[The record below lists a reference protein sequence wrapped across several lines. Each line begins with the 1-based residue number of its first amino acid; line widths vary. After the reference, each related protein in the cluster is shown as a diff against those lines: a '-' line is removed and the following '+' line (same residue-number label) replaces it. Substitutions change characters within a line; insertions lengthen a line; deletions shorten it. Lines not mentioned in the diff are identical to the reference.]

1 MEKPRSRVNG
11 RKNTDRYDGKA
22 YFMKNNHKK
31 VTMATALVL
40 LASQV
45 MVGNVAKANTVPNPL
60 TPVEDGYWDELGE
73 NTISDSN
80 FVGHDTLFGVQ
91 RSAIQFDLTG
101 VNPAFL
107 NAKLRIF
114 VTSAFSDTAGVNPHV
129 SLIGSSYGNWD
140 GSFPMKSTDDAI
152 APYLNDTIKSADSWQ
167 EFDVTSYLK
176 QQMGVQNNNITFA
189 LLGDEIGDALFSYAS
204 DNDLDGRFPQLVF
217 EYQSK
222 PPQVTT
228 TVTSEDQQSGSGLVL
243 NPDAEDESLV
253 TYFQISNIHGGTL
266 YQNDGTMPISEG
278 AYISKEDGQL
288 GLKFTPD
295 TDASTPDG
303 DTFGFTA
310 KAAQD
315 DLGKGLSDGVP
326 VDIIVSEVNDA
337 PEPEDDGLS
346 TVMENSGERIISFG
360 ELLENDSKGAAQER
374 NQTLT
379 ITSVTRV
386 SGGNVRINGENVVFT
401 PDQNYRG
408 IASFEYTIAD
418 NGTTEG
424 APDPLSST
432 TPGIVS
438 FTIQAPADMPTV
450 TDATTE
456 EDKQSSNDLVI
467 TPTSAGG
474 ANTTHFRI
482 SGITGG
488 RLYQNN
494 GVIPI
499 EDGDYITVTDG
510 QAGLKFT
517 PSPNEYGTT
526 GFGFDVQA
534 APGTIGTLLSEAAH
548 ASITV
553 SEVNDAPTAVEDQL
567 PQVKM
572 GTAMVTIPFHSLT
585 DNDQAGPNEDDQTLT
600 VVDVSQP
607 NGGTVSI
614 DNGQVEFV
622 PDANFQG
629 EASFTYTVTDN
640 GTTNT
645 AANPLTATAQAK
657 FDVQPTEKPVIQL
670 SGSDV
675 YILIGQAYVDPGFS
689 AVDEEGHDL
698 SGAVS
703 VSGPLDTTHV
713 GTYTLHYN
721 VSDRTGNAATE
732 VTRNVHVVS
741 TDLDSLTVNSG
752 TYTPVYD
759 RTTSTYSLDVP
770 NRENSISVAT
780 TTLDPSATVT
790 VGGSPL
796 NTGES
801 RTLNVGDGRNE
812 YTIVVTAI
820 GGSTH
825 TYTLKVTRQAAPV
838 PAPSPGHSTTIPE
851 QQHHL
856 NDQAKEA
863 MKDSK
868 DGEWINKQVE
878 SALEHLSDVVEPS
891 DVNDSTKIDLVANTV
906 NDVFEPLMDKWEQGV
921 ISRSQ
926 LNKLLDAFLEDGL
939 NKVMDHVDLKDEEV
953 FKKGTETVNMLIEKV
968 ITKLDDAQVKG
979 SVADQVGNAINRL
992 LESKNAIHVQNH
1004 GEVDGISNQLKQID
1018 TMIKTWSKGLGSKAD
1033 MFDLERHLIVKVDD
1047 ETGEK
1052 SLRATQANT
1061 TTEPT
1066 VSFKKETV
1074 KALGDKGFVV
1084 TVKNEDGASM
1094 KLPTSFF
1101 IEHKREDL
1109 AFIVEANKE
1118 AKVPNS
1124 YVKASEAYQ
1133 FKILAA
1139 DKEISSLSKGT
1150 VLISIPYKFKLKSLS
1165 PYAYDSK
1172 RKTWK
1177 QVTASKSQPLDIE
1190 KVGDVMQFSTTS
1202 LQTYMLA
1209 EVGMRSI
1216 TVDKKSLKL
1225 EPGTIQ
1231 QLKVT
1236 GSLSNGRKVDLST
1249 EEDGTTYTSSKPD
1262 LVTVDENGL
1271 ISVSPDTK
1279 SGTKATIT
1287 VKNGKST
1294 AKVSVT
1300 VYTLKSLAISP
1311 TITSVPAGKK
1321 LQLKVYAV
1329 YSDRSRVDV
1338 SKGSTGTTYSLEEN
1352 EFATISTDGWLTIQE
1367 DAPDGTLVSIKV
1379 MNNEVRAMYTV
1390 KVKNR

>member
-1 MEKPRSRVNG
+1 
-11 RKNTDRYDGKA
+11 
-22 YFMKNNHKK
+22 MKNNHKK

-40 LASQV
+40 LTTQL
-45 MVGNVAKANTVPNPL
+45 MTGNVAEANGQIDSQFPIL
-60 TPVEDGYWDELGE
+60 DGYWDSLGLNEDSDNNYVGVDEYLGE
-73 NTISDSN
+73 
-80 FVGHDTLFGVQ
+80 Q
-91 RSAIQFDLTG
+91 KSAIQFDLTTIDKTFTN
-101 VNPAFL
+101 V
-107 NAKLRIF
+107 KLKVYINTLINNSNNSGLKPS
-114 VTSAFSDTAGVNPHV
+114 VT
-129 SLIGSSYGNWD
+129 LYGSSYTNWD
-140 GSFPMKSTDDAI
+140 EGDFPMKESDPKVELDSDDTN
-152 APYLNDTIKSADSWQ
+152 LVMNQWK
-167 EFDVTSYLK
+167 EFDVTDYIDEQLDA
-176 QQMGVQNNNITFA
+176 GRATITFA
-189 LLGDEIGDALFSYAS
+189 LVSRDPNLVSFGYAADETDKTLYPR
-204 DNDLDGRFPQLVF
+204 LEF
-217 EYQSK
+217 EYPTPPPPPAVLHAPTITDSETTEDHQS
-222 PPQVTT
+222 
-228 TVTSEDQQSGSGLVL
+228 ELGLSIL
-243 NPDAEDESLV
+243 PYNGEEIDAA
-253 TYFQISNIHGGTL
+253 YYQISGIHGGTL
-266 YQNDGTMPISEG
+266 YQNDGTMEIAEG
-278 AYISKEDGQL
+278 TYITKDQVGSN
-288 GLKFTPD
+288 LKFTPNR
-295 TDASTPDG
+295 DANTPAG
-303 DTFGFTA
+303 DTFGFTV
-310 KAAQD
+310 KAARD
-315 DLGKGLSDGVP
+315 SAGAGLSDGVS
-326 VDIIVSEVNDA
+326 VDIPVSEVNDQ
-337 PEPEDDGLS
+337 PETTDDTL
-346 TVMENSGERIISFG
+346 TAVAKNAGERTIPFS
-360 ELLENDSKGAAQER
+360 ELLQNDKSGPDNESTQS
-374 NQTLT
+374 LT
-379 ITSVTRV
+379 ITSVSRV
-386 SGGNVRINGENVVFT
+386 NGGNVQIVGKNVIFT
-401 PDQNYRG
+401 PDPNFSG
-408 IASFEYTIAD
+408 LASFEYTAMD
-418 NGTTEG
+418 DGTTDGES
-424 APDPLSST
+424 DPQQST

-456 EDKQSSNDLVI
+456 EDKQTNDLVI
-467 TPTSAGG
+467 NPTIAGG
-474 ANTTHFRI
+474 ASTTHFKI
-482 SGITGG
+482 TGITGG

-499 EDGDYITVTDG
+499 EDGDYITVADG

-517 PSPNEYGTT
+517 PSPNAYGTT
-526 GFGFDVQA
+526 GFGFNVQA
-534 APGTIGTLLSEAAH
+534 APGTTGTLLSEAVH

-572 GTAMVTIPFHSLT
+572 GTAKVTIPFRSLT

-607 NGGTVSI
+607 HGGTVSI
-614 DNGQVEFV
+614 NNGQVEFV

-629 EASFTYTVTDN
+629 EASFTYNVIDN

-645 AANPLTATAQAK
+645 AADPLTATARAK

-675 YILIGQAYVDPGFS
+675 YVLIGQTYVDPGFS
-689 AVDEEGHDL
+689 AVDEDDQDL
-698 SGAVS
+698 TDEVR
-703 VSGPLDTTHV
+703 VSGQLNTSQL
-713 GTYTLHYN
+713 GTYILHYN

-741 TDLDSLTVNSG
+741 ADLDFLTVNSG

-759 RTTSTYSLDVP
+759 RATSTYTLDVP
-770 NRENSISVAT
+770 NRVNSISVSTAT
-780 TTLDPSATVT
+780 FDPSATVT
-790 VGGSPL
+790 VEGSQI

-801 RTLNVGDGRNE
+801 STLNVRDGRNE
-812 YTIVVTAI
+812 YTIVVTAN

-825 TYTLKVTRQAAPV
+825 TYTLKVTRQAEPV

-851 QQHHL
+851 QQQHL

-868 DGEWINKQVE
+868 DGEWINKQVV

-891 DVNDSTKIDLVANTV
+891 DVNDSTKLDLVANTV
-906 NDVFEPLMDKWEQGV
+906 NDVFKPLMDKWEQGV

-926 LNKLLDAFLEDGL
+926 LNKLLDTFLEDGL

-953 FKKGTETVNMLIEKV
+953 FKKGTDTVNALIEKV
-968 ITKLDDAQVKG
+968 IAKLDDAQVKG
-979 SVADQVGNAINRL
+979 SVADQVGSAMNRL
-992 LESKNAIHVQNH
+992 LESKNAIRVQNH
-1004 GEVDGISNQLKQID
+1004 GEVDGISDQLKQID
-1018 TMIKTWSKGLGSKAD
+1018 TMIKSWSKDLGSKAD
-1033 MFDLERHLIVKVDD
+1033 MFDLERHLIVNVED

-1061 TTEPT
+1061 ITEPT

-1074 KALGDKGFVV
+1074 KALGDRGFVV

-1101 IEHKREDL
+1101 IEYKREDL
-1109 AFIVEANKE
+1109 VFIVEANKE
-1118 AKVPNS
+1118 AKVPSS

-1139 DKEISSLSKGT
+1139 NKEISSLSKGT
-1150 VLISIPYKFKLKSLS
+1150 VLINIPYEFKSKSLS
-1165 PYAYDSK
+1165 PYSYDSK
-1172 RKTWK
+1172 RKMWK

-1216 TVDKKSLKL
+1216 AVDKKSLKL
-1225 EPGTIQ
+1225 EPGANQ

-1236 GSLSNGRKVDLST
+1236 GSLSGGRKVDLST

-1262 LVTVDENGL
+1262 HVTVDENGL
-1271 ISVSPDTK
+1271 ISVSPDAK

-1294 AKVSVT
+1294 AKLSVT

-1311 TITSVPAGKK
+1311 SITSVPAGKK

-1352 EFATISTDGWLTIQE
+1352 EFVTISTDGLLTIRE

-1379 MNNEVRAMYTV
+1379 MNNKVSATYTV

>member
-1 MEKPRSRVNG
+1 M
-11 RKNTDRYDGKA
+11 
-22 YFMKNNHKK
+22 
-31 VTMATALVL
+31 
-40 LASQV
+40 
-45 MVGNVAKANTVPNPL
+45 
-60 TPVEDGYWDELGE
+60 
-73 NTISDSN
+73 
-80 FVGHDTLFGVQ
+80 
-91 RSAIQFDLTG
+91 
-101 VNPAFL
+101 
-107 NAKLRIF
+107 
-114 VTSAFSDTAGVNPHV
+114 DTA
-129 SLIGSSYGNWD
+129 Y
-140 GSFPMKSTDDAI
+140 
-152 APYLNDTIKSADSWQ
+152 Y
-167 EFDVTSYLK
+167 
-176 QQMGVQNNNITFA
+176 
-189 LLGDEIGDALFSYAS
+189 
-204 DNDLDGRFPQLVF
+204 
-217 EYQSK
+217 
-222 PPQVTT
+222 
-228 TVTSEDQQSGSGLVL
+228 
-243 NPDAEDESLV
+243 
-253 TYFQISNIHGGTL
+253 QISGIHGGTL
-266 YQNDGTMPISEG
+266 YLNDGTMEIAEG
-278 AYISKEDGQL
+278 TYITKDQG
-288 GLKFTPD
+288 GNNLKFTPNR
-295 TDASTPDG
+295 DANTPAG
-303 DTFGFTA
+303 DTFGFTV
-310 KAAQD
+310 KAARD
-315 DLGKGLSDGVP
+315 SAGAGLSDGVSVNIP
-326 VDIIVSEVNDA
+326 VSEVND
-337 PEPEDDGLS
+337 EPETADDTLTS
-346 TVMENSGERIISFG
+346 VAKNSGERTIPFS
-360 ELLENDSKGAAQER
+360 ELLQNDRSGPENESAQL
-374 NQTLT
+374 LT
-379 ITSVTRV
+379 ITSVERID
-386 SGGNVRINGENVVFT
+386 GGSVHIEGKNVIFT
-401 PDQNYRG
+401 PDPDFG
-408 IASFEYTIAD
+408 GLASFEYTATD
-418 NGTTEG
+418 DGTTEG
-424 APDPLSST
+424 SPDPLSST

-534 APGTIGTLLSEAAH
+534 APGTTGTLLSEAAH

-607 NGGTVSI
+607 NGGAVSI

-891 DVNDSTKIDLVANTV
+891 DVNDSTKLDLVANTV

-1061 TTEPT
+1061 TTEPI

-1150 VLISIPYKFKLKSLS
+1150 VLISIPYEFKSKSLS

-1294 AKVSVT
+1294 AKVSVA

-1311 TITSVPAGKK
+1311 SITSVPAGKK

-1390 KVKNR
+1390 KVKKR